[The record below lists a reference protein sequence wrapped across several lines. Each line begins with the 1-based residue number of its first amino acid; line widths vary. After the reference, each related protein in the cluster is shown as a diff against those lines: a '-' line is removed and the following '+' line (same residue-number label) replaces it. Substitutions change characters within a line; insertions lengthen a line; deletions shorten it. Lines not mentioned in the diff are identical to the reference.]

1 MRVLLTLFFA
11 ALTINTHAEPDKK
24 PKPAINDM
32 PRTIVESGE
41 KDPHIRKES
50 PKKSTQD
57 ERTYTPEAI
66 QKREAHRHEIAQGWK
81 AAKSKK

>member
-11 ALTINTHAEPDKK
+11 TLTVNALAEPDKK
-24 PKPAINDM
+24 PKSAINDI
-32 PRTIVESGE
+32 PKTIAESGE
-41 KDPHIRKES
+41 KDPHVKKDS